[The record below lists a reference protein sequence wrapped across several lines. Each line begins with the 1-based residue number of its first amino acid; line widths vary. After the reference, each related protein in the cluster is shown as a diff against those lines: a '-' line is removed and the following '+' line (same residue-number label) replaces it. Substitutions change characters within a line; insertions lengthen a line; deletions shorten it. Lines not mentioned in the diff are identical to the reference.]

1 MKPITIIKIGGNI
14 IDDPKAMKQF
24 LKDFSAIR
32 SPKILVHGGGK
43 LATELSTKL
52 GIKTQMVEGRRV
64 TDAETLKVAT
74 MVYAGWINKSITA
87 SLNAKNK
94 KAIGLCGA
102 DISIIP
108 SSKRKKGKVNYGF
121 VGDVIQKKTNAKAL
135 KKLLKQGMVP
145 IIAPITSDS
154 KGQLL
159 NTNADTIAS
168 SLAIG
173 LAKTSKVKLVYCFEK
188 SGVLKGKKVISTI
201 DPHQYTTLKNQN
213 IVSAGMIPKLDNAFS
228 AAQNGVGE
236 VIIGKANKLNQLL
249 KSNGGT
255 RIKDSK

>member
-1 MKPITIIKIGGNI
+1 MKPIVVIKIGGNI
-14 IDDPKAMKQF
+14 LDDKKALDNF
-24 LKDFSAIR
+24 LKCFVTIK

-43 LATELSTKL
+43 LATELSGKL
-52 GIKTQMVEGRRV
+52 GIKTNMVEGRRI

-87 SLNAKNK
+87 SLNARTAN
-94 KAIGLCGA
+94 AIGLCGA

-108 SSKRKKGKVNYGF
+108 STKRKKGKVDFGF
-121 VGDVIQKKTNAKAL
+121 VGDVLPGKTNAKVI
-135 KKLLKQGMVP
+135 KKLLRQGIVP
-145 IIAPITSDS
+145 VIAPITADK

-168 SLAIG
+168 SIAMA

-188 SGVLKGKKVISTI
+188 AGVLNKNKVIPLINTKE
-201 DPHQYTTLKNQN
+201 YTELKNKK

-228 AAQNGVGE
+228 ASQSGVKK
-236 VIIGKANKLNQLL
+236 VIIGSADKLDKLL
-249 KSNGGT
+249 RSNGGT
-255 RIKDSK
+255 RIKHTR